1 MTLHTRPSSWLPTG
15 RARPNGRYS
24 WAGRVPGHARAH
36 THTHTPHTCARSTQ
50 HTPTRTHTRAC
61 AYIPHAHTPPSLS
74 HAHANTP
81 HAQLCHANVAAPPSA
96 RAGLAELEPRSAH
109 PSRTTSR
116 GRCPLPGEARV
127 CGRRSSRAPRGAR
140 AGAGPRRHPGT
151 DQSGAA
157 RQKYDVSHIQ
167 NLQLS
172 RTYILESLF
181 KVKFLIVYFY
191 LTQYIQNILTATRTP
206 CKADQRDSFY
216 PSSLWCP

>member
-116 GRCPLPGEARV
+116 GRCPLPGERPRLRAPLLP
-127 CGRRSSRAPRGAR
+127 GSERRSGQSWAPPPPRDGPERGCPAEI
-140 AGAGPRRHPGT
+140 RREPHT
-151 DQSGAA
+151 
-157 RQKYDVSHIQ
+157 K
-167 NLQLS
+167 
-172 RTYILESLF
+172 
-181 KVKFLIVYFY
+181 
-191 LTQYIQNILTATRTP
+191 
-206 CKADQRDSFY
+206 
-216 PSSLWCP
+216 PSTF